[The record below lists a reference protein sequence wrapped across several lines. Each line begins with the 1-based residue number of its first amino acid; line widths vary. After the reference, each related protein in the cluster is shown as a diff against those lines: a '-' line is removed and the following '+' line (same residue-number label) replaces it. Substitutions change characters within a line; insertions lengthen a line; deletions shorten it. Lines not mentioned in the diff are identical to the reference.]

1 MDHEPQI
8 KQLKTT
14 DKQYPKQLRVLKD
27 APKVLYYRGN
37 LNTLNY
43 KYAVAVVGTRRCSQ
57 YGIETTEQI
66 TKDLARAGV
75 TIVSGLAR
83 GIDTWAHK
91 TALEYGALTIA
102 VLGTGIDDKSM
113 YPKQNL
119 RLAHKI
125 IEKNGL
131 ILSEYEKGTQGFPGN
146 FPARNR
152 IVATLSNAT
161 LVTEAPLKSGAL
173 ITAEFAKKY
182 NKKIYAVPGSIF
194 SRLSSGTNYLL
205 QKGASVAVDSE
216 IILKDLGVKKQ
227 NQQESLALNLNKLE
241 RMVLKLIKDAPTA
254 MHIDKII
261 QKVKVDP
268 NEVFVALA
276 SLMMGDFIKEIGP
289 NTYIATK

>member
-91 TALEYGALTIA
+91 TALEYGAPTIA
-102 VLGTGIDDKSM
+102 VLGTGIDDRSM

-152 IVATLSNAT
+152 IVAALSDAT

>member
-27 APKVLYYRGN
+27 APNVLYYRGN
-37 LNTLNY
+37 LNALNY
-43 KYAVAVVGTRRCSQ
+43 KYAVAIVGTRRCSQ
-57 YGIETTEQI
+57 YGIETTCQI
-66 TKDLARAGV
+66 TKELARTGI

-91 TALEYGALTIA
+91 TALEYGAPTIA
-102 VLGTGIDDKSM
+102 ILGTGIDDKSL

-125 IEKNGL
+125 INENGL
-131 ILSEYEKGTQGFPGN
+131 ILSEYEEGTQGFPGN

-152 IVATLSNAT
+152 IVAALSDAV

-182 NKKIYAVPGSIF
+182 NKKVYAVPGSIF
-194 SRLSSGTNYLL
+194 SRLSGGTNCLL
-205 QKGASVAVDSE
+205 QKGAGVVIDSE
-216 IILKDLGVKKQ
+216 IILKDLGIKKQ
-227 NQQESLALNLNKLE
+227 NQQKTLALSLNKLE

-268 NEVFVALA
+268 NEVSVALT

-289 NTYIATK
+289 NTYIAVR